1 MKKNIFILTLAI
13 LAGISCVFASEY
25 SKFSR
30 KFMNHIKDCDTY
42 EETSTSK
49 FEDKDFTSHRKINGW
64 KNGICYYT
72 ETLSSQ
78 GNTYKIDCRFTE
90 IQLDELYEA
99 MKDRSSKPEKYNL
112 NIYEPKVDPKT
123 GETTYVT
130 KGTTLIK
137 GNRAYIVWA
146 KYENNPYFC
155 RVQKIQ

>member
-30 KFMNHIKDCDTY
+30 KFIKNIRDCDTY
-42 EETSTSK
+42 EETNTSQ
-49 FEDKDFTSHRKINGW
+49 FEDRNFTSSRKIHGW
-64 KNGICYYT
+64 KNGICHYT

-78 GNTYKIDCRFTE
+78 DGTYKIECRFTE

-99 MKDRSSKPEKYNL
+99 MKDRSSKPEKYSL
-112 NIYEPKVDPKT
+112 DVYEPKVDAKT
-123 GETTYVT
+123 GETKYIT
-130 KGTTLIK
+130 KGTTIIK
-137 GNRAYIVWA
+137 GNRAYIAWA

-155 RVQKIQ
+155 RVHKIK